1 MNTIAISGI
10 AVKAQI
16 YESDNSLVYRGIREQ
31 DNQAVILK
39 VLKLDYPLPQE
50 LARYKQEYE
59 ITSAFKFPGVIQ
71 AYSLE
76 KFNNTLVIVFED
88 FGGESLN
95 LIINKQPLDLKQF
108 LEIAIKITEIIEKIH
123 AANVIHKDINP
134 ANIVFNSRTKELKII
149 DFGIATSLASENT
162 NIKDPHVLEG
172 TLAYISPEQSGRMN
186 RSLDYRT
193 DFYSLGATFYELL
206 TKSLPFV
213 SQDVME
219 LVHCHLALTPVPPH
233 KFNQSIPLAVSAI
246 VMKLLAKTAEDRYQ
260 SARGIKAD
268 LERCLNQLE
277 TKGSIDEFPL
287 CTSDI
292 SDKFQISQKLYGRKQ
307 ETQTLLAAFERISTN
322 SLNKQ
327 LQNPSSLLATSRKE
341 IVLLSGYSGSGKT
354 SLVQVLYKPITKQN
368 GYFISGKF
376 DQYQRNIPYSA
387 IVNAFT
393 NLVRQLLTESED
405 QLQQW
410 REKITF
416 VLGNNTQVIVDVIP
430 ELEKIIGKQKA
441 ASDLPPL
448 ESKNRFNL
456 VFKDFISLF
465 TLEHPLILFLDD
477 LQWADT
483 ASLKLIKLLVTAVDF
498 QQLFLIGAYRSNQVN
513 ATHLLTLT
521 INEIAQQ
528 EVNVTNIEI
537 AALQLEDVNQLIANT
552 LKCSPENSW
561 SLAEIVAAKTQ
572 CNPFFVN
579 EFLRSLYMEK
589 LLYFDYQQVKW
600 QWDIGKIRTQHITD
614 NVVELMVIKIKK
626 LSVSA
631 QKLLQI
637 SAAIGNMFELQTL
650 AMAAE
655 KSVLETANLLYEAIA
670 LGLIIPLTDNYK
682 TINTDILCFAQANCE
697 CEYKFAHDRIQQA
710 AYSLI
715 AEADKPLI
723 HWQIG
728 QLLLQNIHVSDRERR
743 IFDIVNHLVIGSTV
757 INNQSDKID
766 LAALNL
772 IAGKK
777 AKASIAY
784 KLALNYF
791 KTGIKLLGNSWNQY
805 KLSLNLHLEAAEA
818 AYLSTEFEQMED
830 LVFIVMQQAQTL
842 QDKVKAYEIKIQ
854 ACKTQN
860 QLKEAVDIALAVLP
874 QLGITLAESPRK
886 LDITLSLLRTK
897 LALLG
902 KRRQDLIERSL
913 MRNPDKIA
921 AMRIMASVGIAAYL
935 TAPQLY
941 LLIILKQ
948 VQLSLKYGNDSV
960 SPYSYVNY
968 GLILSGIF
976 KNTKAGYN
984 FGQIALELLKKID
997 AKELKPRTEF
1007 TYNTFISYWYEHI
1020 NQTLKPSLQ
1029 VYQTSLEI
1037 GDIEFAAHATNGY
1050 SFFAYLIGQNL
1061 VKLEQ
1066 EITGYSQILR
1076 KLGQETSLQ
1085 QNKIYRQAITNLI
1098 NSDRHPFQLNGDI
1111 YNEEKM
1117 RSHHEQV
1124 GDRTALF
1131 YLYFNKLIL
1140 CYIFGNYNLAIE
1152 NAVLAEQ
1159 YLDGV
1164 AASLFVTFFCFYNS
1178 LAQLAVCDRLDK
1190 LAQKRILKQVAASQK
1205 QMQKW
1210 SQSAPMNY
1218 LHKFYLVEAELYKI
1232 KGKIEQASEYYDRAI
1247 DLAKTHKY
1255 INEVAIAN
1263 ELAGKF
1269 YLEYG
1274 KEAIAKAYIQEA
1286 HYYYLRWGASA
1297 KVQDLEMSYPKFFSR
1312 VLANSPEKLTKT
1324 PTQSTSNKTSSEAL
1338 DLATVIKASQA
1349 ISSEISL
1356 ELLLI
1361 KLIKIAFENAGAQ
1374 SGLLILKNEDSLFVE
1389 ASVSTD
1395 DRILVS
1401 QALPIDSSD
1410 RLPQSIVNYVARTLE
1425 NVVLDDATS
1434 EGIFTSDPYI
1444 IQNQPLSVLCI
1455 PIQAQGNL
1463 RGILYLE
1470 NNLTKGAFNPA
1481 RISVLNLLCSQA
1493 AISIENAQLYAAKEK
1508 YSRELEQTVMQR
1520 TQQLQLSQSLL
1531 SGVLNSSIDGVMAF
1545 KSIRDSQEIIIDF
1558 EWLLVN
1564 SAAEAISRR
1573 DRNSLIGKRMLAE
1586 MPGTRDEGL
1595 FDLYVQ
1601 VVETNQLQEREL
1613 YYEHEGVEGWFQI
1626 VAVKLDDGFAVT
1638 FRNITERKQSEVAI
1652 QQANRELQ
1660 RLATVD
1666 GLTQIANR
1674 RYFDEYLSTEWQRLT
1689 RENAPLALIV
1699 CDVDYFKRYNDALG
1713 HQAGDECLRRVASV
1727 ISSAVKRPAD
1737 LAARYGGEE
1746 FVVILPNTD
1755 EQGAVTVAQTIAQ
1768 ALQQAQISHPQ
1779 SAVSQYLTLSIGV
1792 AITIPTQEYSPEV
1805 LFAVAD
1811 KALYEV
1817 KQRGRNSIIAKNLLR
1832 GYILKEN
1839 K

>member
-31 DNQAVILK
+31 DNRAVILK

-59 ITSAFKFPGVIQ
+59 IASALQFPGVIQ

-76 KFNNTLVIVFED
+76 KFDNTLVIVFED

-95 LIINKQPLDLKQF
+95 LIINRQSLTLKQF
-108 LEIAIKITEIIEKIH
+108 LEIAIKITKVLEQIH

-134 ANIVFNSRTKELKII
+134 ANIVFNPTTKELKII

-162 NIKDPHVLEG
+162 SIKNPHVLEG
-172 TLAYISPEQSGRMN
+172 TLAYISPEQTGRMN

-206 TKSLPFV
+206 TNSLPFV

-219 LVHCHLALTPVPPH
+219 LVHCHIALTPVPPH
-233 KFNQSIPLAVSAI
+233 KFTQTIPLAISAI
-246 VMKLLAKTAEDRYQ
+246 VMRLLAKTAEDRYQ
-260 SARGIKAD
+260 SARGIKTD
-268 LERCLNQLE
+268 LERCLEQLE
-277 TKGSIDEFPL
+277 TKGTIDEFLL

-307 ETQTLLAAFERISTN
+307 EVRALIAAFERLSTN
-322 SLNKQ
+322 ASNKQ
-327 LQNPSSLLATSRKE
+327 LQNLSNLSARKGE

-354 SLVQVLYKPITKQN
+354 TLVQVLYKPITKQK

-376 DQYQRNIPYSA
+376 DRYQRNIPYSA
-387 IVNAFT
+387 IVNAFS
-393 NLVRQLLTESED
+393 NLVRQLLTENEA

-410 REKITF
+410 QLKITAI
-416 VLGNNTQVIVDVIP
+416 LGNNAQVIIDVIP

-441 ASDLPPL
+441 ASELPPL

-456 VFKDFISLF
+456 VFKEFISLF
-465 TLEHPLILFLDD
+465 TSEQPLVLFLDD

-483 ASLKLIKLLVTAVDF
+483 ASLKLIELLVISEDF
-498 QQLFLIGAYRSNQVN
+498 QQLLLIGAYRSNEVN
-513 ATHLLTLT
+513 NTHSLTLT
-521 INEIAQQ
+521 LDEIIRK
-528 EVNVTNIEI
+528 EVNITDIELTP
-537 AALQLEDVNQLIANT
+537 LQLEDVNQLIADT
-552 LKCSPENSW
+552 LKCNAGNSW
-561 SLAEIVAAKTQ
+561 ALTELVTAKTQ

-579 EFLRSLYMEK
+579 EFLRSLYIEK
-589 LLYFDYQQVKW
+589 LLYFDYQQGKW
-600 QWDIGKIRTQHITD
+600 QWDIDKIRAQHITD

-626 LSVSA
+626 LPVSA
-631 QKLLQI
+631 QKMLQI
-637 SAAIGNMFELQTL
+637 AAAIGNIFELQTL
-650 AMAAE
+650 AMVAE
-655 KSVLETANLLYEAIA
+655 KSVLETADLLYEAIA
-670 LGLIIPLTDNYK
+670 LGLIIPLADNYK
-682 TINTDILCFAQANCE
+682 TISVDTLGLAPANCE
-697 CEYKFAHDRIQQA
+697 CNYKFAHDRIQQA

-715 AEADKPLI
+715 AKSNKPLI

-728 QLLLQNIHVSDRERR
+728 NLLLQNTHISDREKK
-743 IFDIVNHLVIGSTV
+743 IFDIVNHLVIGSNV
-757 INNQSDKID
+757 INKSEKID
-766 LAALNL
+766 LATLNL
-772 IAGKK
+772 VAGRK
-777 AKASIAY
+777 AKATVAY
-784 KLALNYF
+784 NLALNYF
-791 KTGIKLLGNSWNQY
+791 NTGIELLGNNWNQY
-805 KLSLNLHLEAAEA
+805 KLSLDLNLEAAEA
-818 AYLSTEFEQMED
+818 AYLCTEFEQMES
-830 LVFIVMQQAQTL
+830 LISVVMQRAQTL
-842 QDKVKAYEIKIQ
+842 QDKIRAYEIKIQ
-854 ACKTQN
+854 AYKTQN
-860 QLKEAVDIALAVLP
+860 KLKEAVDTALTVLP
-874 QLGITLAESPRK
+874 LLGVKLVESPRK
-886 LDITLSLLRTK
+886 LDIALSLLKTK
-897 LALLG
+897 IALLG

-913 MRNPDKIA
+913 MKDPDKIA
-921 AMRIMASVGIAAYL
+921 GMRIMASVGIAAYL

-941 LLIILKQ
+941 LLIIFKQ
-948 VQLSLKYGNDSV
+948 VELSLKYGNDSV

-968 GLILSGIF
+968 GLILSGIL
-976 KNTKAGYN
+976 KNTQAGYK
-984 FGQIALELLKKID
+984 FGQIALNLLTKVD
-997 AKELKPRTEF
+997 AKELKSRTEF
-1007 TYNTFISYWYEHI
+1007 IFNTFISYWYEHI
-1020 NQTLKPSLQ
+1020 SRTLKPSLQ

-1050 SFFAYLIGQNL
+1050 TFFAYMIGQNL
-1061 VKLEQ
+1061 IKLEK
-1066 EITGYSQILR
+1066 EITKYSQILH

-1085 QNKIYRQAITNLI
+1085 QNKIFRQAITNLLGG
-1098 NSDRHPFQLNGDI
+1098 NSDLSQLNGAI

-1131 YLYFNKLIL
+1131 YLHFNKLIL
-1140 CYIFGNYNLAIE
+1140 CYIFGKYDLAIE

-1164 AASLFVTFFCFYNS
+1164 AGSLFVTFFCFYNS
-1178 LAQLAVCDRLDK
+1178 LAELAVCDRLDK
-1190 LAQKRILKQVAASQK
+1190 VAQKRTLKQVATNQK
-1205 QMQKW
+1205 QMQNW
-1210 SQSAPMNY
+1210 SQTAPMNY
-1218 LHKFYLVEAELYKI
+1218 LHKFYLVEAQLYKL

-1255 INEVAIAN
+1255 INEAAIAN

-1269 YLEYG
+1269 YLEYK

-1297 KVQDLEMSYPKFFSR
+1297 KVQDLEKSYPQFFSR
-1312 VLANSPEKLTKT
+1312 VLGSSEKLAKT
-1324 PTQSTSNKTSSEAL
+1324 SNKSTSNNTTSEAL

-1356 ELLLI
+1356 ELILI
-1361 KLIKIAFENAGAQ
+1361 KLIKIAVENAGAR
-1374 SGLLILKNEDSLFVE
+1374 SGLLILKNEHSLLVE

-1395 DRILVS
+1395 NRIIVS

-1410 RLPQSIVNYVARTLE
+1410 RLPQSIVNYVSRTLE
-1425 NVVLDDATS
+1425 NVVLDDATT
-1434 EGIFTSDPYI
+1434 EGIFSEDLHI
-1444 IQNQPLSVLCI
+1444 VQNQPLSVLCI
-1455 PIQAQGNL
+1455 PIQSQGSL

-1470 NNLTKGAFNPA
+1470 NNLTKGAFTPA

-1493 AISIENAQLYAAKEK
+1493 AISIENAQLYAKQEK
-1508 YSRELEQTVMQR
+1508 YSRELEIKVSQR
-1520 TQQLQLSQSLL
+1520 TQELQLSQSLL

-1545 KSIRDSQEIIIDF
+1545 KSVRDERGKIIDF
-1558 EWLLVN
+1558 EWLLIN
-1564 SAAEAISRR
+1564 STAEAITRR
-1573 DRNSLIGKRMLAE
+1573 DRHSLIGKRLLAE
-1586 MPGTRDEGL
+1586 MPGNRHEGL

-1626 VAVKLDDGFAVT
+1626 VAVKLDDGFVVT
-1638 FRNITERKQSEVAI
+1638 FRNVTERKQAEVAV

-1674 RYFDEYLSTEWQRLT
+1674 RYFDEYLSAEWQRLA
-1689 RENAPLALIV
+1689 RENSPLSLIV

-1713 HQAGDECLRRVASV
+1713 HQAGDECLRCVAGA
-1727 ISSAVKRPAD
+1727 ISRAVKRPAD
-1737 LAARYGGEE
+1737 LVARYGGEE

-1755 EQGAVTVAQTIAQ
+1755 EQGAVTVAQAIAQ
-1768 ALQQAQISHPQ
+1768 ELQQAEINHPQ
-1779 SAVSQYLTLSIGV
+1779 SAVSQYVTLSIGV
-1792 AITIPTQEYSPEV
+1792 AITIPTPEYSPEV

-1817 KQRGRNSIIAKNLLR
+1817 KQRGRNRIITKNLLR
-1832 GYILKEN
+1832 GYILKE